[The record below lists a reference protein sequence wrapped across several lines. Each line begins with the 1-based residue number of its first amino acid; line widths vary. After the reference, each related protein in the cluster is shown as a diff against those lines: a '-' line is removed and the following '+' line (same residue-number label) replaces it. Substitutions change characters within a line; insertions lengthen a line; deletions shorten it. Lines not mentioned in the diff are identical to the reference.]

1 MSSKFV
7 SLDRVIESMMD
18 AISDLDLMRDR
29 PDDLLVVG
37 RRLLEKALVPSLTI
51 GWLVGHAHSRLIVF
65 GVHPEENAR
74 ANYLATVF
82 PLSRFYTLQDTGTGG
97 FLLEHI
103 DLDRFLALGDEP
115 VCYQKNGPPNRF
127 ELYCHTRLVGF
138 VTIDGKPTAP
148 PLVVQPSVSIG
159 ITPAFRASSVD
170 RVALRIWAEKTA
182 VRFAGGLTNEP
193 EVTWFE
199 PYDDRQVA

>member
-1 MSSKFV
+1 MSSKFL
-7 SLDRVIESMMD
+7 SLEGVICRMVD

-51 GWLVGHAHSRLIVF
+51 GWVVGHDHSRLIVF

-82 PLSRFYTLQDTGTGG
+82 PFSRFYALQDTGTGE

-103 DLDRFLALGDEP
+103 DRDRFLALGDEP
-115 VCYQKNGPPNRF
+115 GCYQKNGPVNRF

-148 PLVVQPSVSIG
+148 PLVADPSVSVG
-159 ITPAFRASSVD
+159 ITPAFRASVVD
-170 RVALRIWAEKTA
+170 RVALRVWAEKTA
-182 VRFAGGLTNEP
+182 ARYCGGLKNEP
-193 EVTWFE
+193 EITWFE
-199 PYDDRQVA
+199 PCDDRQVA